1 MSGLLQQWSRFRCH
15 MKGEAGGFRKPP
27 SLVLSL
33 YGKLPQNLQIFVQ
46 FCTRKLHI
54 NHKAIQMQ
62 SVADTAGF
70 ISAF

>member
-33 YGKLPQNLQIFVQ
+33 PQNLQIFVQ
-46 FCTRKLHI
+46 FCTRKLYI

-70 ISAF
+70 TSAF